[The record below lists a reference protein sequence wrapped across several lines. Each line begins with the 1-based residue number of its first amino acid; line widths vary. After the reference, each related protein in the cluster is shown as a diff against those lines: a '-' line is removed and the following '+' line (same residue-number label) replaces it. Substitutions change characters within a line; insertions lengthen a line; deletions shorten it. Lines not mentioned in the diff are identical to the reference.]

1 MNFEAKHW
9 IRWGI
14 PGWVYLSSI
23 IAYFCVKDLGASSEF
38 IFSNQVSKIVAS
50 ATIFI
55 LAGIILGQL
64 IHQVSIGLGFVIW
77 TQQAKY
83 FRTEYEIDRRII
95 KNDRGKEIQ
104 RIYSYRLGNLH
115 AVRALLTSLALTLTT
130 VIVLAYMIE
139 YSTAILVLLIIL
151 FVLFVIVFINYLY
164 FYNNFIYFVNNIL
177 IEFESE

>member
-14 PGWVYLSSI
+14 AGWVYLSAI
-23 IAYFCVKDLGASSEF
+23 LAYFTVKDLKAASAF
-38 IFSNQVSKIVAS
+38 IFSYEVSTIVAS

-55 LAGIILGQL
+55 LAGIILGHL
-64 IHQVSIGLGFVIW
+64 IHQVSIGLGFIIW

-83 FRTEYEIDRRII
+83 FRSEYEIDKIII
-95 KNDRGKEIQ
+95 KNHRGGEIQ

-115 AVRALLTSLALTLTT
+115 ALRALFTSLAMALTT
-130 VIVLAYMIE
+130 VIFLAYAIQ

-151 FVLFVIVFINYLY
+151 FVLFVIVFINYRY
-164 FYNNFIYFVNNIL
+164 FYNNFNYFVANIL
-177 IEFESE
+177 IEFQSK